1 MDTHIKGIAVKATT
15 RKTNKQKK
23 QLNKN
28 KEDKNGK
35 GFCLLKT
42 MDN

>member
-23 QLNKN
+23 TFRHGKISKN
-28 KEDKNGK
+28 MTEGNNSTG
-35 GFCLLKT
+35 
-42 MDN
+42 